1 MRWRKLGT
9 TLSRNLVDGRSAQPT
24 LRWIDYAEICAL
36 FFLHAMAMGSW
47 FVPLGPVLDA
57 HGYTSIKPYAFAT
70 SAVAA
75 FISPLFFGAM
85 ADRHAGPSRVLRW
98 LAFATAVAMA
108 SAGAG
113 IGRGL
118 APLTVLGLIQLHA
131 LFSAPTWGLSTAI
144 VLSRLTDSRRQF
156 GPIRAVA
163 TVGWIAGCWAV
174 SLLQADSSTLSCF
187 LGATVWVVVG
197 FFTFLLRTD
206 APAGPRGHSTFRER
220 LGLDALT
227 LLKNRNHRVVFV
239 TAALF
244 AIPMA
249 AFYPFAPTHL
259 QSLGMERTAAWMT
272 LGQITEVVAM
282 MGLARVLGRFPFKW
296 TLAAG
301 LSFGVIRYALC
312 AADGTAWMLAGVSLH
327 GFAYTLFFITGQ
339 IYLDRRIDS
348 VWRARA
354 QALFSVMMSGFGN
367 LFGYLG
373 TGWWFAYTTSG
384 STTNWRLFWGG
395 LAVIVVA
402 VLIYFVSS
410 YRRVKEEQ

>member
-1 MRWRKLGT
+1 M
-9 TLSRNLVDGRSAQPT
+9 AQQT
-24 LRWIDYAEICAL
+24 LRWTEYIEIAAL
-36 FFLHAMAMGSW
+36 FFLHAMAMGAW

-57 HGYTSIKPYAFAT
+57 HGYSAIKPYAFAT

-98 LAFATAVAMA
+98 LSFATAVAMA

-113 IGRGL
+113 IKQGL
-118 APLTVLGLIQLHA
+118 SPILILGLIQLHA
-131 LFSAPTWGLSTAI
+131 LSSSPTWGLSTAI
-144 VLSRLTDSRRQF
+144 VLSRLTDSKRQF

-163 TVGWIAGCWAV
+163 TLGWIAGCLAV
-174 SLLQADSSTLSCF
+174 SALRADSSTLSCF
-187 LGATVWVVVG
+187 LGAGVWVVVG
-197 FFTFLLRTD
+197 LFTLKLPTD
-206 APAGPRGHSTFRER
+206 APAGPPGHSTFRQR
-220 LGLDALT
+220 LGLDALA
-227 LLKNRNHRVVFV
+227 LLYQRNHRVVFI

-259 QSLGMERTAAWMT
+259 RSLGMERTAAWMT
-272 LGQITEVVAM
+272 LGQITEVAAM
-282 MGLARVLGRFPFKW
+282 IGLAGVLQRCPFKW

-312 AADGTAWMLAGVSLH
+312 AMNGTGWMLAGVSLH

-339 IYLDRRIDS
+339 IYLDQRIDS
-348 VWRARA
+348 MWRARA

-373 TGWWFAYTTSG
+373 TGWWFHYTTSG
-384 STTNWRLFWGG
+384 SATNWRLFWGG
-395 LAVIVVA
+395 LAVLVA
-402 VLIYFVSS
+402 GVLVYFVTS
-410 YRRVKEEQ
+410 YRRAKEEH